1 MFIVYLFRSCRDK
14 EQIMSVILANIIA
27 TGDSGKPLLVA
38 ICLIVSIVLM
48 VVLIM
53 TGKSNA
59 DSEEKQNIEDNRK
72 KKNNNRSRK
81 G

>member
-1 MFIVYLFRSCRDK
+1 
-14 EQIMSVILANIIA
+14 MSAILANIVA
-27 TGDSGKPLLVA
+27 TGDSGKPLLEA

-53 TGKSNA
+53 IGKSNA
-59 DSEEKQNIEDNRK
+59 DSDEKQNIEDNRK
-72 KKNNNRSRK
+72 QKNNTRSRK